1 MMRYKIPTLVLIL
14 PIGSRKVYPGKKCC
28 WKILGNALALFEV
41 TGGKF
46 AHHCWRRPSKNVAMT
61 FFLFMMKI
69 VRHVIGSTA
78 DFSTFFPSFLASG
91 RGYPLCVLRL
101 SSEFS
106 SVRYAGFEPGTTA
119 LPLSHHIS
127 FFYLTFLSFSIFF
140 LGLSS

>member
-78 DFSTFFPSFLASG
+78 DFSTFFPSFFGLRERLLA
-91 RGYPLCVLRL
+91 LCPEIVLRVFQC
-101 SSEFS
+101 EIC
-106 SVRYAGFEPGTTA
+106 RIRTRNHCATIEPPH
-119 LPLSHHIS
+119 LFLLD
-127 FFYLTFLSFSIFF
+127 FFKF
-140 LGLSS
+140 